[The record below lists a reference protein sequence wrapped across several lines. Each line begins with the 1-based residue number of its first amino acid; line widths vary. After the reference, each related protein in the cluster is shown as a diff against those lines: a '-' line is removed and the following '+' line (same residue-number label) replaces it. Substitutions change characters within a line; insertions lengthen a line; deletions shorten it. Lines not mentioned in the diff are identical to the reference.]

1 MASTGVIEG
10 SSSSGD
16 VTFATAW
23 FSSSGTVVWLNNTT
37 YSEIT
42 GFSGTINGTVTGVK
56 VYLID
61 TYLPLGGS
69 ATMDVYLSFDGGSN
83 YSYKNSGTL
92 SGTSTDD
99 ITIGAEDELITTGNG
114 WSANID
120 LSSFTD
126 LSDIRIKGMRTGTSS
141 VMYSNHAEIEI
152 FYEEAEDATPS
163 VKRIKVLSGVFSV
176 KAGKLI
182 VK

>member
-10 SSSSGD
+10 SSSSGNC
-16 VTFATAW
+16 FFPTAW
-23 FSSSGTVVWLNNTT
+23 FSSTGTVVWINNTSH
-37 YSEIT
+37 SEIT
-42 GFSGTINGTVTGVK
+42 GFSGTIDGTVTGVK

-61 TYLPLGGS
+61 TYLPLGGTS
-69 ATMDVYLSFDGGSN
+69 TMDVYLSFDGGSN

-99 ITIGAEDELITTGNG
+99 VTIGAEDELITTGNG

-126 LSDIRIKGMRTGTSS
+126 LSDIRIKGMKAGTSS
-141 VMYSNHAEIEI
+141 VLYSNHAEIEI
-152 FYEEAEDATPS
+152 FYEDAATPT

>member
-10 SSSSGD
+10 SSSSGT
-16 VTFATAW
+16 VFFATS
-23 FSSSGTVVWLNNTT
+23 FHSSTGTVVWINNTSH
-37 YSEIT
+37 SEIT
-42 GFSGTINGTVTGVK
+42 GFSGTISGTVTGVK

-61 TYLPLGGS
+61 TYLPLGGNS
-69 ATMDVYLSFDGGSN
+69 TMDVYLSFDGGSN